1 MRSVIAIALALLLLG
16 PLAAD
21 AGYLIA
27 DQNGEQVL
35 LSTGRLKMAPKSAGG
50 LVMVLDVGRARV
62 WVADPGQKRYWEGT
76 VDEYCDGVR
85 KLSAV
90 PTADLEQMMAEQLK
104 DMPPE
109 ERERTLQLMKR
120 AQGEGTSGRVPK
132 VTVQP
137 TSDTDTISGQPTRK
151 YQVRADGALYEEL
164 WLASDPALLR
174 ELVAAR
180 APETFGR
187 MSGCM
192 GTGGGGARVEATE
205 EYRKIY
211 SEGWPLKAV
220 FHASGGPTPGPPVTR
235 VERREI
241 PEGEFARPAGFTAVP
256 LLEVFS
262 RAPR

>member
-1 MRSVIAIALALLLLG
+1 MQRVLAIVLGIVSLG
-16 PLAAD
+16 PLTAH

-35 LSTGRLKMAPKSAGG
+35 VSIGRLKMAPKSAGG
-50 LVMVLDVGRARV
+50 LVMVLDIGRGRV

-76 VDEYCDGVR
+76 VDDYCDGVR

-90 PTADLEQMMAEQLK
+90 PT
-104 DMPPE
+104 
-109 ERERTLQLMKR
+109 T
-120 AQGEGTSGRVPK
+120 AQGETGGSGRIPK
-132 VTVQP
+132 VTVQKTP
-137 TSDTDTISGQPTRK
+137 DTETIAGLPTRK
-151 YQVRADGALYEEL
+151 YQVLADGALYEEL

-174 ELVAAR
+174 ELVVAR

-187 MSGCM
+187 MSGCLA
-192 GTGGGGARVEATE
+192 TAGGEARVEATE

-211 SEGWPLKAV
+211 SEGWPLKGV
-220 FHASGGPTPGPPVTR
+220 FHGPGGPTPGTPVTR

-241 PEGEFARPAGFTAVP
+241 PEGEFVRPAGFTAVP
-256 LLEVFS
+256 LLDVFS

>member
-1 MRSVIAIALALLLLG
+1 MQRVLAIVLGIVSLG
-16 PLAAD
+16 PLAAH

-50 LVMVLDVGRARV
+50 LVMVLDVGRGRL

-76 VDEYCDGVR
+76 VDEYCEVVR
-85 KLSAV
+85 GLSAV
-90 PTADLEQMMAEQLK
+90 PTADLERLMADQLK

-109 ERERTLQLMKR
+109 ERERTLQMLKR
-120 AQGEGTSGRVPK
+120 AQGDAASGRVPK
-132 VTVQP
+132 VTVQR
-137 TSDTDTISGQPTRK
+137 TSVTETIAGLPTRK
-151 YQVRADGALYEEL
+151 YQVLADGTLCEEL

-174 ELVAAR
+174 ELVVAR

-187 MSGCM
+187 MSGCLA
-192 GTGGGGARVEATE
+192 TAGGGSRVETTD

-220 FHASGGPTPGPPVTR
+220 FHGPGGPTPGTPVTR

-241 PEGEFARPAGFTAVP
+241 PEGEFARPAGLTAVP
-256 LLEVFS
+256 LLDVFS
-262 RAPR
+262 RVPR

>member
-1 MRSVIAIALALLLLG
+1 MRRVLAIAVTILRLG
-16 PLAAD
+16 PFTTH

-35 LSTGRLKMAPKSAGG
+35 LSAGRLKMAPRSAGG
-50 LVMVLDVGRARV
+50 LVMVLDVGRGRL

-85 KLSAV
+85 GLSAA
-90 PTADLEQMMAEQLK
+90 PTAEAA
-104 DMPPE
+104 P
-109 ERERTLQLMKR
+109 
-120 AQGEGTSGRVPK
+120 GRVPK
-132 VTVQP
+132 VAVQP
-137 TSDTDTISGQPTRK
+137 TSVTETVAGLPTRK
-151 YQVRADGALYEEL
+151 YQVLADGTLYEEL

-174 ELVAAR
+174 ELVVAR

-187 MSGCM
+187 MSGCLA
-192 GTGGGGARVEATE
+192 TAGGGSRVETTD

-220 FHASGGPTPGPPVTR
+220 FHGPGGPTPGTPVTR

-241 PEGEFARPAGFTAVP
+241 PEGEFARPAGLTAVP
-256 LLEVFS
+256 LLDVFS
-262 RAPR
+262 RVPR